1 MLHKEEPTLSLFFFF
16 SLARATPKLSVG
28 LLLPS
33 STFVMDRV
41 QQTLK
46 VMASEPVKSSE
57 PVDQDNFACNVF
69 TDREIASRVPKATY
83 KAYKAAVKSA
93 KSLEPNHADCIA
105 TAMKDW
111 AVEHGATHF
120 THWFQPIHISTA
132 EKHEAFLT
140 PRGDD
145 FHVIRVRYPLILT
158 PTQAPSKLAI
168 DPKAL
173 VVLNFDLFPLEGQSK
188 ALPLLKVTLKW
199 LPSHGLSLENT
210 SHRFPSHPVP

>member
-1 MLHKEEPTLSLFFFF
+1 
-16 SLARATPKLSVG
+16 
-28 LLLPS
+28 
-33 STFVMDRV
+33 MDRV

-46 VMASEPVKSSE
+46 VMSMEPVKAVE

-83 KAYKAAVKSA
+83 RAYKAAVKSA
-93 KSLEPNHADCIA
+93 KSLEPNHADSIA

-145 FHVIRVRYPLILT
+145 FHVIRVRLTPLITRFRTL
-158 PTQAPSKLAI
+158 SSLKSFREDSL
-168 DPKAL
+168 PKARRRIGL
-173 VVLNFDLFPLEGQSK
+173 CLG
-188 ALPLLKVTLKW
+188 LPGAQMRL
-199 LPSHGLSLENT
+199 
-210 SHRFPSHPVP
+210 

>member
-1 MLHKEEPTLSLFFFF
+1 
-16 SLARATPKLSVG
+16 
-28 LLLPS
+28 
-33 STFVMDRV
+33 MDRV

-46 VMASEPVKSSE
+46 VMSMEPVKAVE

-83 KAYKAAVKSA
+83 RAYKAAVKSA
-93 KSLEPNHADCIA
+93 KSLEVNHADSIA

-145 FHVIRVRYPLILT
+145 FHVIRVR
-158 PTQAPSKLAI
+158 
-168 DPKAL
+168 
-173 VVLNFDLFPLEGQSK
+173 FPLPFARFRTFSSLQSFREDSLLK
-188 ALPLLKVTLKW
+188 GRRNAVLPLGSSDAPERHLDVL
-199 LPSHGLSLENT
+199 GE
-210 SHRFPSHPVP
+210 